1 MSDSGAT
8 PKVSRKV
15 LSRRSNRGAIFPGD
29 AREMGAAAK
38 YELKDPATSRAAELN
53 IMSGTLGPD
62 VLDISHLARDL
73 GVFTYDPGFMATAS
87 TESKIT
93 YIDGDAGLLLY
104 RGYPV
109 EQLAES
115 SSYVEVANLLINGS
129 LPTKAQLDAFRN
141 SVTRHTM
148 VSEPLLRFFQGFH
161 HDAHP
166 MAMVSAVVASMAA
179 FYHDTTDINDPR
191 HREIFAHRIIAKLPT
206 IAAAA
211 YKHTLGQPFIYPR
224 NDLRYCANILNM
236 FFAVPCEAYSIDPV
250 AVEALDLLFILHADH
265 EQNASTSTV
274 RLAGSTGV
282 NPYAAISAGI
292 SALWGPAH
300 GGANEAVL
308 DMLDGVGSAANIGQ
322 FLARVKDKSDNV
334 RLMGFGHRVYKNV
347 DPRAKII
354 RNMCYR
360 VLENLGK
367 GNSPLFELALKLEEV
382 ALKDDYFVSRRLYP
396 NVDFYSGIIYSALGI
411 PRSMFTV
418 MFAIAR
424 TAGWVAHWQE
434 MVSDP
439 HMRIGR
445 PRQLY
450 TGPTKRDYQAIE
462 KRDGGLMQS
471 SRGL

>member
-1 MSDSGAT
+1 MST
-8 PKVSRKV
+8 
-15 LSRRSNRGAIFPGD
+15 
-29 AREMGAAAK
+29 K
-38 YELKDPATSRAAELN
+38 YELKNLATEKTSQLDMISGTIGPGVLN
-53 IMSGTLGPD
+53 ISNLTKEQ
-62 VLDISHLARDL
+62 
-73 GVFTYDPGFMATAS
+73 GVFTFDPGFMATAS

-93 YIDGDAGLLLY
+93 YIDGDAGMLLY

-109 EQLAES
+109 EQLAEKS
-115 SSYVEVANLLINGS
+115 SFLEVADLLISGV
-129 LPTKAQLDAFRN
+129 LPTKAELDAFQN
-141 SVTRHTM
+141 SIMRHTM
-148 VSEPLLRFFQGFH
+148 VNEQLLRFFQGFH

-179 FYHDTTDINDPR
+179 FYHDTTDIEDPR
-191 HREIFAHRIIAKLPT
+191 HREIFSHRIIAKLPT

-224 NDLRYCANILNM
+224 NDLRYCANMLNM
-236 FFAVPCEAYSIDPV
+236 FFAVPCEPYPIDPV
-250 AVEALDLLFILHADH
+250 ADEALDLLFILHADH

-274 RLAGSTGV
+274 RLAGSTGA
-282 NPYAAISAGI
+282 NPYAAISAGV

-308 DMLDGVGSAANIGQ
+308 DMLDGIGSVANIDK
-322 FLARVKDKSDNV
+322 FLARVKDKNGHV
-334 RLMGFGHRVYKNV
+334 RLMGFGHRVYKNF

-354 RNMCYR
+354 RGMCYR
-360 VLENLGK
+360 VLEKRGK
-367 GNSPLFELALKLEEV
+367 ADSPLFELALKLEEI
-382 ALKDDYFVSRRLYP
+382 ALKDEYFVSRKLYP

-439 HMRIGR
+439 NMKIGR

-450 TGPTKRDYQAIE
+450 TGPTQRDYVSID
-462 KRDGGLMQS
+462 KR
-471 SRGL
+471 

>member
-1 MSDSGAT
+1 MST
-8 PKVSRKV
+8 
-15 LSRRSNRGAIFPGD
+15 
-29 AREMGAAAK
+29 K
-38 YELKDPATSRAAELN
+38 YELKNLATGKTSLMNA
-53 IMSGTLGPD
+53 ITGTIGPEA
-62 VLDISHLARDL
+62 LDISNLTKEQ
-73 GVFTYDPGFMATAS
+73 GVFTFDPGFMATAS

-93 YIDGDAGLLLY
+93 YIDGDLGMLLY

-109 EQLAES
+109 EQLAEKS
-115 SSYVEVANLLINGS
+115 SFLEVANLLIYGT
-129 LPTKAQLDAFRN
+129 LPSKAQLCTFQN
-141 SVTRHTM
+141 SIMRHTM
-148 VSEPLLRFFQGFH
+148 VNEQLLRFFQGFH
-161 HDAHP
+161 HNAHP

-179 FYHDTTDINDPR
+179 FYHDSTDIGDPR

-211 YKHTLGQPFIYPR
+211 YKHTLGQPFVYPR
-224 NDLRYCANILNM
+224 NDLRYCANMLNM
-236 FFAVPCEAYSIDPV
+236 FFAVPCEPYAIDPV
-250 AVEALDLLFILHADH
+250 AAEALDLLFILHADH

-274 RLAGSTGV
+274 RLAGSTGA
-282 NPYAAISAGI
+282 NPYAAISAGV

-308 DMLDGVGSAANIGQ
+308 DMLDGIGSVANIDK
-322 FLARVKDKSDNV
+322 FLERVKDKSDNV
-334 RLMGFGHRVYKNV
+334 RLMGFGHRVYKNF

-354 RNMCYR
+354 RGMCYR
-360 VLENLGK
+360 VLEKLGK
-367 GNSPLFELALKLEEV
+367 TNNPLFELALKLEEI
-382 ALKDDYFVSRRLYP
+382 ALKDEYFVSRKLYP

-424 TAGWVAHWQE
+424 TAGWVAQWQE

-450 TGPTKRDYQAIE
+450 TGPTQRDYQPIE
-462 KRDGGLMQS
+462 KR
-471 SRGL
+471 

>member
-1 MSDSGAT
+1 MST
-8 PKVSRKV
+8 
-15 LSRRSNRGAIFPGD
+15 
-29 AREMGAAAK
+29 K
-38 YELKDPATSRAAELN
+38 YELKNLSTGKSVEL
-53 IMSGTLGPD
+53 IAKSGTIGPD
-62 VLDISHLARDL
+62 VIDISNLTKDL
-73 GVFTYDPGFMATAS
+73 GIFTYDPGFMATAS

-93 YIDGDAGLLLY
+93 YIDGDAGMLLY

-109 EQLAES
+109 EQLAEKS
-115 SSYVEVANLLINGS
+115 SFLEVANLLIYGD
-129 LPTKAQLDAFRN
+129 LPTKAQLEAFQN
-141 SVTRHTM
+141 SIMRHTM
-148 VSEPLLRFFQGFH
+148 VNEQLLRFFLGFH

-179 FYHDTTDINDPR
+179 FYHDSTDIENPR

-206 IAAAA
+206 IAARA

-224 NDLRYCANILNM
+224 NDLRYCANMLNM
-236 FFAVPCEAYSIDPV
+236 FFAVPCEDYAIDPV
-250 AVEALDLLFILHADH
+250 AAEAIDLLLILHADH

-274 RLAGSTGV
+274 RLAGSTGA
-282 NPYAAISAGI
+282 NPYAAISAGV

-308 DMLDGVGSAANIGQ
+308 DMLDSIGSASNIDK
-322 FLARVKDKSDNV
+322 FLKRVKDKSDSV
-334 RLMGFGHRVYKNV
+334 RLMGFGHRVYKNF

-354 RNMCYR
+354 RSMCYR
-360 VLENLGK
+360 VLEKMGQRAN
-367 GNSPLFELALKLEEV
+367 PLFELALKLEEI
-382 ALKDDYFVSRRLYP
+382 ALKDEYFVSRKLYP

-424 TAGWVAHWQE
+424 AAGWVAHWQE

-439 HMRIGR
+439 QMRIGR

-450 TGPTKRDYQAIE
+450 TGPVKRDYQPIE
-462 KRDGGLMQS
+462 KR
-471 SRGL
+471 